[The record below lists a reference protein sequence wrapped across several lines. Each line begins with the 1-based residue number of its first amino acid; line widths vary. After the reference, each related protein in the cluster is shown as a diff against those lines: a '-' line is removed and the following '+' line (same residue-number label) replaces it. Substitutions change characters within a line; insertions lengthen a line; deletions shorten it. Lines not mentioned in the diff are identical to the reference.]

1 MNEQTRSYMRIIL
14 LITCMG
20 SMMAPLDSTIVS
32 VSLPVMTSD
41 LNMSSQ
47 SAIWIPTAYLV
58 SLAVLLLTMGRLSDI
73 RGRKKIFIA
82 GFGIFVLGSLLCSLA
97 LDGTQL
103 IGFRVLQGVG
113 AACIAATS
121 TAIVTDVFPPKERG
135 KALGINAMAVYIGLS
150 LGPALGGLLTG
161 IAGWRS
167 IFWINI
173 PIGVAVM
180 LLAWRFVQDTAEV
193 RRQERLDVPG
203 VLLFSVGL
211 TSLLIT
217 LTLGEQYGWG
227 SIGIIGLILL
237 AVATLIIFV
246 IVERRK
252 GQAAMLD
259 TSLVTGNRLFAAANF
274 SALLNYAAYFSIAFM
289 LSYYMQEILGYAIL
303 YTGFVLLV
311 MPLTMAVLSPISG
324 WASDR
329 IGSRL
334 LASAGMAIIAVGL
347 LFMST
352 LTTSSD
358 VLYIGSGLLVIGI
371 GMGLFSSPN
380 TSAVMGCVDRKRLGV
395 ASGTLSTMRFV
406 GQAVSLAIM
415 GAIIAS
421 VAGPDFIASLTVG
434 TANSAVSADAFV
446 RGMDAVFL
454 VGSAIA
460 AVGTVT
466 SLARGRPEKC
476 APDSEQV
483 LRDQSH

>member
-1 MNEQTRSYMRIIL
+1 MNEMTRSYMRIIL
-14 LITCMG
+14 LITCLG

-32 VSLPVMTSD
+32 VSLPVMTAD
-41 LNMSSQ
+41 LHMSSE

-73 RGRKKIFIA
+73 RGRKSIFIA

-97 LDGTQL
+97 TDGAQI
-103 IGFRVLQGVG
+103 IGFRLLQGVG
-113 AACIAATS
+113 AACISATA
-121 TAIVTDVFPPKERG
+121 TAIITDTFPPKERG
-135 KALGINAMAVYIGLS
+135 KALGINTMAVYIGLS

-173 PIGVAVM
+173 PIGIAVM
-180 LLAWRFVQDTAEV
+180 LLAWRYVVDVGEM
-193 RRQERLDVPG
+193 RRQERLDIPG

-217 LTLGEQYGWG
+217 LTLGEQYGWT
-227 SIGIIGLILL
+227 SVGIIALILL
-237 AVATLIIFV
+237 AIVTLVGFV
-246 IVERRK
+246 VVEHRK
-252 GQAAMLD
+252 GREAMLD

-274 SALLNYAAYFSIAFM
+274 SALLNYAAYFSISFM
-289 LSYYMQEILGYAIL
+289 LSYYLQEILGYSIL
-303 YTGFVLLV
+303 YTGFVLLI
-311 MPLTMAVLSPISG
+311 MPLAMAVLSPLSG

-329 IGSRL
+329 IGSRF
-334 LASAGMAIIAVGL
+334 LASGGMAIIAVGL
-347 LFMST
+347 LYMSM
-352 LTTSSD
+352 LTTTST
-358 VLYIGSGLLVIGI
+358 VLFIGTGLLIIGI

-380 TSAVMGCVDRKRLGV
+380 TSAVMGSVERKRLGV

-446 RGMDAVFL
+446 RGMSEVFL
-454 VGSAIA
+454 VGAVIA

-466 SLARGRPEKC
+466 SLARGKSQKSGSG
-476 APDSEQV
+476 SER
-483 LRDQSH
+483 LLSDQSH

>member
-1 MNEQTRSYMRIIL
+1 MNELTRPYMRIIL

-32 VSLPVMTSD
+32 VSLPVMSAD
-41 LNMSSQ
+41 LRMSSET
-47 SAIWIPTAYLV
+47 AIWIPTAYLV
-58 SLAVLLLTMGRLSDI
+58 SLAVLLLTIGRLSDI
-73 RGRKKIFIA
+73 KGRKNIFII
-82 GFGIFVLGSLLCSLA
+82 GFGIFVLGSLLCGQSQ
-97 LDGTQL
+97 DGEQM
-103 IGFRVLQGVG
+103 IAFRVMQGIG
-113 AACIAATS
+113 AACIGATA
-121 TAIVTDVFPPKERG
+121 TAIITDTFPAKERG

-173 PIGVAVM
+173 PIGIAVM
-180 LLAWRFVQDTAEV
+180 IMAWHYVRDTGEI
-193 RRQERLDVPG
+193 RREERLDVPG
-203 VLLFSVGL
+203 VLLFSVGV

-217 LTLGEQYGWG
+217 LTLGEQYGWTT
-227 SIGIIGLILL
+227 IGIIGLLSL
-237 AVATLIIFV
+237 AVVTLAAFV
-246 IVERRK
+246 LVERRK
-252 GQAAMLD
+252 GEAAMLD
-259 TSLVTGNRLFAAANF
+259 LSLITGNRLFAAANF
-274 SALLNYAAYFSIAFM
+274 SALLNYAAYFSVAFM
-289 LSYYMQEILGYAIL
+289 LSYYMQEILDYSIL

-311 MPLTMAVLSPISG
+311 MPVAMAVLSPISG

-334 LASAGMAIIAVGL
+334 LASAGMATIAIGL

-352 LTTSSD
+352 LTVGSS
-358 VLYIGSGLLVIGI
+358 VGFIAVGLLVIGI

-380 TSAVMGCVDRKRLGV
+380 TSAVMGSVERRRLGV

-421 VAGPDFIASLTVG
+421 IAGPDFITSLTVG
-434 TANSAVSADAFV
+434 TADPAVTAEAFV
-446 RGMDAVFL
+446 RGMNGVFL
-454 VGSAIA
+454 VGALIA

-466 SLARGRPEKC
+466 SLARGRTADRC
-476 APDSEQV
+476 QGSEQV

>member
-1 MNEQTRSYMRIIL
+1 MRIIL

-41 LNMSSQ
+41 LRMSSQ

-58 SLAVLLLTMGRLSDI
+58 TLAVLLLTIGRLSDI
-73 RGRKKIFIA
+73 RGRKTIFIL
-82 GFGIFVLGSLLCSLA
+82 GFGVFILGSLLCSLA
-97 LDGTQL
+97 QDGTYL
-103 IGFRVLQGVG
+103 IAFRVLQGVG
-113 AACIAATS
+113 AAGIAATS
-121 TAIVTDVFPPKERG
+121 TAIITDTFPAKERG

-161 IAGWRS
+161 VAGWRS

-173 PIGVAVM
+173 PIGIVVI
-180 LLAWRFVQDTAEV
+180 LLAWHYVKDTGEI
-193 RRQERLDVPG
+193 RRQERLDIPG

-227 SIGIIGLILL
+227 SIGIISLIVL
-237 AVATLIIFV
+237 AVATLVVFAL
-246 IVERRK
+246 VEHRK

-274 SALLNYAAYFSIAFM
+274 SALLNYAAYFSVAFM
-289 LSYYMQEILGYAIL
+289 LSYYMQEVLGYSIL
-303 YTGFVLLV
+303 YTGLVLLI
-311 MPLTMAVLSPISG
+311 MPVAMAVLSPISG
-324 WASDR
+324 WTSDR

-334 LASAGMAIIAVGL
+334 LASLGMAIIALGLMYMSFVKTSSSVAFISVGL
-347 LFMST
+347 L
-352 LTTSSD
+352 L
-358 VLYIGSGLLVIGI
+358 IGI

-380 TSAVMGCVDRKRLGV
+380 TSAVMGCVERKRLGV
-395 ASGTLSTMRFV
+395 ASGTLSTMRFM

-421 VAGPDFIASLTVG
+421 VAGPDFINSLTLG
-434 TANSAVSADAFV
+434 TSNSAVTADAFV
-446 RGMDAVFL
+446 RGMSAVFL
-454 VGSAIA
+454 VGALIA
-460 AVGTVT
+460 GVGTVT
-466 SLARGRPEKC
+466 SLARGKPDKC
-476 APDSEQV
+476 EPGSEQV

>member
-32 VSLPVMTSD
+32 VSLPVMTGD
-41 LNMSSQ
+41 LMMSSE

-58 SLAVLLLTMGRLSDI
+58 SLAALLLTIGRLSDI
-73 RGRKKIFIA
+73 RGRKNIFIA
-82 GFGIFVLGSLLCSLA
+82 GFGVFVLGSLLCSLA
-97 LDGTQL
+97 QDGTQL

-113 AACIAATS
+113 AACIAATA
-121 TAIVTDVFPPKERG
+121 TAIVTDTFPPKERG

-161 IAGWRS
+161 VAGWRS

-180 LLAWRFVQDTAEV
+180 LLAWRYVKDTGEI
-193 RRQERLDVPG
+193 RRQERLDLPG

-237 AVATLIIFV
+237 AVVTLFVFV
-246 IVERRK
+246 IVEHRK

-289 LSYYMQEILGYAIL
+289 LSYYMQEILGLSIL
-303 YTGFVLLV
+303 YTGFVLLI
-311 MPLTMAVLSPISG
+311 MPVAMAVLSPIAG

-329 IGSRL
+329 IGSRF
-334 LASAGMAIIAVGL
+334 LASTGMAIIALGL

-352 LTTSSD
+352 LTTSSA
-358 VLYIGSGLLVIGI
+358 VPYIGAGLLVIGI

-380 TSAVMGCVDRKRLGV
+380 TSAVMGCVERRRLGV

-466 SLARGRPEKC
+466 SLARGRPKKC

>member
-1 MNEQTRSYMRIIL
+1 MKEETRSYMRIIL

-41 LNMSSQ
+41 LSMSSQ

-97 LDGTQL
+97 LDGNQL
-103 IGFRVLQGVG
+103 IGFRVLQGIG
-113 AACIAATS
+113 AACIAATA
-121 TAIVTDVFPPKERG
+121 TAIVTDTFPPKERG

-173 PIGVAVM
+173 PIGVVVI
-180 LLAWRFVQDTAEV
+180 LLAWRFVKDTGEV
-193 RRQERLDVPG
+193 RRQERLDIPG

-211 TSLLIT
+211 TSLLIS
-217 LTLGEQYGWG
+217 LTLGEQYGWT
-227 SIGIIGLILL
+227 SAAIIGLILL
-237 AVATLIIFV
+237 AATALIFFV
-246 IVERRK
+246 VVEHRK

-311 MPLTMAVLSPISG
+311 MPLSMAVLSPISG

-334 LASAGMAIIAVGL
+334 LASAGMAIIAMGL

-358 VLYIGSGLLVIGI
+358 VLYISLGLLVIGI

-380 TSAVMGCVDRKRLGV
+380 TSAVMGCVERRRLGV

-454 VGSAIA
+454 VGAAIA

>member
-32 VSLPVMTSD
+32 VSLPVMTGD
-41 LNMSSQ
+41 LMMSSE

-58 SLAVLLLTMGRLSDI
+58 SLAVLLLTIGRLSDI
-73 RGRKKIFIA
+73 RGRKNIFIA
-82 GFGIFVLGSLLCSLA
+82 GFGVFVLGSLLCSLA
-97 LDGTQL
+97 QDGTQL

-113 AACIAATS
+113 AACIAATA
-121 TAIVTDVFPPKERG
+121 TAIVTDTFPPKERG

-161 IAGWRS
+161 VAGWRS

-180 LLAWRFVQDTAEV
+180 LLAWRYVKDTGEI

-211 TSLLIT
+211 TSLLIA
-217 LTLGEQYGWG
+217 LTLGEQNGWG

-237 AVATLIIFV
+237 AVVTLFVFV
-246 IVERRK
+246 IVEHRK

-289 LSYYMQEILGYAIL
+289 LSYYMQEILGLSIL
-303 YTGFVLLV
+303 YTGFVLLI
-311 MPLTMAVLSPISG
+311 MPVAMAVLSPIAG

-329 IGSRL
+329 IGSRF
-334 LASAGMAIIAVGL
+334 LASTGMAIIALGL

-352 LTTSSD
+352 LTTSSA
-358 VLYIGSGLLVIGI
+358 VPYIGAGLLVIGI

-380 TSAVMGCVDRKRLGV
+380 TSAVMGCVERRRLGV

-466 SLARGRPEKC
+466 SLARGRPKKC

>member
-32 VSLPVMTSD
+32 VSLPVMTGD
-41 LNMSSQ
+41 LMMSSE

-58 SLAVLLLTMGRLSDI
+58 SLAVLLLTIGRLSDI
-73 RGRKKIFIA
+73 RGRKNIFIA
-82 GFGIFVLGSLLCSLA
+82 GFGVFVLGSLLCSLA
-97 LDGTQL
+97 QDGTQL

-113 AACIAATS
+113 AACIAATA
-121 TAIVTDVFPPKERG
+121 TAIVTDTFPPKERG

-161 IAGWRS
+161 VAGWRS

-180 LLAWRFVQDTAEV
+180 LLAWRYVKDTGEI

-211 TSLLIT
+211 TSLLIA
-217 LTLGEQYGWG
+217 LTLGEQNGWG

-237 AVATLIIFV
+237 AVVTLFVFV
-246 IVERRK
+246 IVEHRK

-289 LSYYMQEILGYAIL
+289 LSYYMQEILGLSIL
-303 YTGFVLLV
+303 YTGFVLLI
-311 MPLTMAVLSPISG
+311 MPVAMAVLSPIAG

-329 IGSRL
+329 IGSRF
-334 LASAGMAIIAVGL
+334 LASMGMAIIALGL

-352 LTTSSD
+352 LTTSSA
-358 VLYIGSGLLVIGI
+358 VPYIGAGLLVIGI

-380 TSAVMGCVDRKRLGV
+380 TSAVMGCVERRRLGV

-466 SLARGRPEKC
+466 SLARGRPKKC